1 MLNFT
6 VVHKYCGYTKNITGC
21 NVWDAFKK
29 NNLDFKIWQLLNI
42 EKING

>member
-6 VVHKYCGYTKNITGC
+6 VVHKYCGYTKQIQGC
-21 NVWDAFKK
+21 NIWDALKE
-29 NNLDFKIWQLLNI
+29 NNLDFKIWQVLNI